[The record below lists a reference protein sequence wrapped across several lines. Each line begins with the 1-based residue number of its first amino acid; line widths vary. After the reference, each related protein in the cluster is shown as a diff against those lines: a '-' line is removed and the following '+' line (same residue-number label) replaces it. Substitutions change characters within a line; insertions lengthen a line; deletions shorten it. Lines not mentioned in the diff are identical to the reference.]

1 VLPVAISRLVYVS
14 GSGEHLR
21 TPRQLL
27 VALGVVAT
35 LGIGALALRQKL
47 PLRPS
52 AEQLRADS
60 LRAIESR
67 TRRDTLRAGETLDA
81 LLRRGG
87 LDGSAVRQVLAAAT
101 MIDPRRVQPGLGVAF
116 VRSADS
122 LPPDELK
129 FKLDIDHLVRVV
141 RVDSAS
147 WSATEERIPWTFDT
161 VVVHG
166 AVSENLYDALRPSS
180 EPLFPGASREAVV
193 LGVADVYKFR
203 VDMSRELQVGDSVY
217 AVIVRAK
224 GPEATTRVAAV
235 LATRLQVAGRAIEA
249 FHYVTGAS
257 SNKYYDAAGKSLA
270 TAFLRSPIDF
280 ARITSGFGSR
290 FHPVL
295 KIRRA
300 HEGVDYGAVTG
311 TPVQSIGDG
320 TVIRSSSGDG
330 YGNVVEVRHPNGFV
344 TRYAHLSRFSAKGR
358 RGNRVEQGEVIGYV
372 GSTGLATGP
381 HLHFEILVGGNQIS
395 PSVALRNVDG
405 TPLPDAARPDF
416 EATRRRL
423 LSLLTRAPGV
433 VRLGVA
439 E

>member
-1 VLPVAISRLVYVS
+1 M
-14 GSGEHLR
+14 
-21 TPRQLL
+21 
-27 VALGVVAT
+27 GVVIAVG
-35 LGIGALALRQKL
+35 LGALATRGKL
-47 PLRPS
+47 PLGPS
-52 AEQLRADS
+52 VEQLRADS
-60 LRAIESR
+60 LRAVEAR
-67 TRRDTLRAGETLDA
+67 THRDTLHSGETLDA

-87 LDGSAVRQVLAAAT
+87 LDGPSARHVLAAAT
-101 MIDPRRVQPGLGVAF
+101 MIDPRRVQSGLAVAL
-116 VRSADS
+116 VRPADS
-122 LPPDELK
+122 LPPDEVR
-129 FKLDIDHLVRVV
+129 FKLDIDHIVRVT
-141 RVDSAS
+141 RLDTAS
-147 WSATEERIPWTFDT
+147 WIASEERIPWTFDT

-166 AVSENLYDALRPSS
+166 AVSENLYDALRPAS
-180 EPLFPGASREAVV
+180 EPLFPGGSREAVV

-217 AVIVRAK
+217 AVVVRAK
-224 GPEATTRVAAV
+224 GPESATRVAVV
-235 LATRLQVAGRAIEA
+235 LATRLQVGGRAIEA

-257 SNKYYDAAGKSLA
+257 SNKYYDAQGKSLA

-290 FHPVL
+290 YHPIL
-295 KIRRA
+295 KVRRA

-358 RGNRVEQGEVIGYV
+358 RGTRVEQGDVIGYV

-381 HLHFEILVGGNQIS
+381 HLHFEILVRGNQTS
-395 PSVALRNVDG
+395 PTVALRNVDG

-423 LSLLTRAPGV
+423 LSLLARAPGV
-433 VRLGVA
+433 VRSGVA

>member
-1 VLPVAISRLVYVS
+1 M
-14 GSGEHLR
+14 
-21 TPRQLL
+21 
-27 VALGVVAT
+27 GVVIAVG
-35 LGIGALALRQKL
+35 LGALATRGKL
-47 PLRPS
+47 PLGPS
-52 AEQLRADS
+52 VEQLRADS
-60 LRAIESR
+60 LRAVEAR
-67 TRRDTLRAGETLDA
+67 THRDTLHSGETLDA

-87 LDGSAVRQVLAAAT
+87 LDGPSARHVLAAAT
-101 MIDPRRVQPGLGVAF
+101 MIDPRRVQAGLAVAF
-116 VRSADS
+116 VRPADS
-122 LPPDELK
+122 LPPDEVR
-129 FKLDIDHLVRVV
+129 FKLDIDHIVRVT
-141 RVDSAS
+141 RLDTAS
-147 WSATEERIPWTFDT
+147 WIASEERTPWTFDT

-166 AVSENLYDALRPSS
+166 AVSENLYDALRPAS
-180 EPLFPGASREAVV
+180 EPLFPGGSREAVV

-217 AVIVRAK
+217 AVVVRAK
-224 GPEATTRVAAV
+224 GPESATRVAVV
-235 LATRLQVAGRAIEA
+235 LATRLQVGGRAIEA

-257 SNKYYDAAGKSLA
+257 SNKYYDAQGKSLA

-290 FHPVL
+290 YHPIL
-295 KIRRA
+295 KVRRA

-358 RGNRVEQGEVIGYV
+358 RGTRVEQGDVIGYV

-381 HLHFEILVGGNQIS
+381 HLHFEILVRGNQTS
-395 PSVALRNVDG
+395 PTVALRNVDG

-423 LSLLTRAPGV
+423 LSLLARAPGV
-433 VRLGVA
+433 VRSGVA